1 MLTVLNLAIGL
12 TFVYLVVSL
21 VVSAFN
27 ELVLT
32 SLDKRADFLK
42 EGLQELLGDSD
53 RVKSLLEHGLVDA
66 LSRKKNGTPS
76 YIGPEAFTAAVLDQI
91 KPATTAAVRT
101 IEDFKSG
108 IGDLPDGKL
117 KQSLTSILDQAD
129 DDITAFKQGIAAWYD
144 RSMDRVTGW
153 YKRYTQ
159 KWLFCL
165 AFFLAVG
172 CNVDTIHIVQTL
184 SANPTLAA
192 EIADSATKYA
202 TANSTPNAA
211 TQAAPA
217 SNASIERLM
226 TNVQNNLATLNS
238 TGVPIGWDPQ
248 QRTYYYEAGNVH
260 VGHLIGGILGWFVT
274 ALAAS
279 LGAPFWFDTL
289 QKFVN
294 IRSNGRAPDEKD
306 LSSKK

>member
-1 MLTVLNLAIGL
+1 MMTVLNLAIGL

-27 ELVLT
+27 ELLLT

-66 LSRKKNGTPS
+66 LSRTSNGTPS
-76 YIGPEAFTAAVLDQI
+76 YIGPEAFTPAVLDQI
-91 KPATTAAVRT
+91 KPATAAKVRT
-101 IEDFKSG
+101 IEDFKTG
-108 IGDLPDGKL
+108 VGALPDGKL

-129 DDITAFKQGIAAWYD
+129 NDITAFKQGIAAWYN

-165 AFFLAVG
+165 GFFLAVA
-172 CNVDTIHIVQTL
+172 CNVDSIHIVKAL
-184 SANPTLAA
+184 SADPRQAA
-192 EIADSATKYA
+192 EVADAATKYA
-202 TANSTPNAA
+202 KAGSASDSAAQTAA
-211 TQAAPA
+211 T
-217 SNASIERLM
+217 NASFDKLM
-226 TNVQNNLATLNS
+226 TNAQNSLASLNS
-238 TGVPIGWDPQ
+238 VGVPIGWDAQ
-248 QRTYYYEAGNVH
+248 QRTYYYEQGHVHLGN
-260 VGHLIGGILGWFVT
+260 LIGGILGWFVT